1 MARGQRACRPLD
13 SPVAAGAVQRRVVE
27 LKRSMFKRNAVKWG
41 VLALA
46 LALSGGAG
54 AQAKEPV
61 DLDMVSRIRQEA
73 FHRSQVMATF
83 SHLTEQIGPR
93 LTNSP
98 AMSEAN
104 AWTRSRFTDW
114 GLQNVHDEAF
124 DAFGRGWE
132 FSNANVEMLSPR
144 VTPLYAL
151 PKAWTPGT
159 RGPVEGEVI
168 KVDIKKLAD
177 LDQYKGKLAGKILLL
192 NDARDYARASS
203 ADSHRHDDAG
213 LAELQVFAVPK
224 DVADAKADRARK
236 AREYLEKQAL
246 TRATNAFFAEQGV
259 LATISISGWD
269 NGIIRVGGGGSRKAG
284 EPVGVPE
291 LAMMAEHYNQLV
303 RALDHKQPVKLR
315 VDVQARFTDD
325 TDQPGY
331 NTLAEIRGS
340 SKADE
345 IVMLGAH
352 LDSWHTGTGAAD
364 NAAGV
369 AVMMEAMRI
378 LKAVG
383 AKPKRTI
390 RVALWSGEEQGL
402 VGSQDYVSRHL
413 ARYPEPTDPQQ
424 LTLPASMREPT
435 GALQRQRDYDR
446 FSAYFNMDNGS
457 GRFRGIYAQEN
468 LAAVPIFEAWLA
480 PFHDVGATTVAT
492 RNTGSTDHIAF
503 DRVGL
508 PGFQFIQDRLDYFT
522 NVHHSNLDTW
532 DHAEPEDLKQAAA
545 IVASFVYHAAMRE
558 EKLPRKPLL
567 AP

>member
-1 MARGQRACRPLD
+1 MHDRWDGGTARVLARLKALTSDAERPGYDVL
-13 SPVAAGAVQRRVVE
+13 
-27 LKRSMFKRNAVKWG
+27 KWG
-41 VLALA
+41 VLAIA
-46 LALSGGAG
+46 LAMGGNAM
-54 AQAKEPV
+54 AQQREAV

-83 SHLTEQIGPR
+83 SHLTERIGPR

-104 AWTRSRFTDW
+104 RWSRGKFTEW
-114 GLQNVHDEAF
+114 GLVNVRDEGF

-132 FSNANVEMLSPR
+132 FSSATVEMLSPR
-144 VTPLYAL
+144 VAPLYAL

-159 RGPVEGEVI
+159 NGSVEGEVV
-168 KVDIKKLAD
+168 KVDIKKIAD
-177 LDQYKGKLAGKILLL
+177 LEQYKGKLTGKILLL
-192 NDARDYARASS
+192 NDARDYARASQS
-203 ADSHRHDDAG
+203 DSHRHDDAG

-224 DVADAKADRARK
+224 DVADAKADRAKK
-236 AREYLEKQAL
+236 AKEYPEKQELA
-246 TRATNAFFAEQGV
+246 RATNAFFAEQGV

-291 LAMMAEHYNQLV
+291 LAMMAEHYNPLV
-303 RALDHKQPVKLR
+303 RAVEQKQPVKLR
-315 VDVQARFTDD
+315 VNVEARFTDAQ
-325 TDQPGY
+325 DQPGY

-352 LDSWHTGTGAAD
+352 MDSWHTGTGAAD

-383 AKPKRTI
+383 AKPRRTI

-402 VGSQDYVSRHL
+402 VGSQDHVSRHF
-413 ARYPEPTDPQQ
+413 ARYPEPTDPAQK
-424 LTLPASMREPT
+424 LLPASMREPT
-435 GALQRQRDYDR
+435 GALQRHRDYDK
-446 FSAYFNMDNGS
+446 FSVYFNMDNGS
-457 GRFRGIYAQEN
+457 GRFRGIHAQEN

-480 PFHDVGATTVAT
+480 PFHDIGATTVAT

-545 IVASFVYHAAMRE
+545 IVASFVYNAAMRE
-558 EKLPRKPLL
+558 EKMPRKPLL

>member
-1 MARGQRACRPLD
+1 MHDRWDGGRALPLARLSGWMTHAEGLGWN
-13 SPVAAGAVQRRVVE
+13 V
-27 LKRSMFKRNAVKWG
+27 LKWG
-41 VLALA
+41 VLAIA
-46 LALSGGAG
+46 LAMSGNAM
-54 AQAKEPV
+54 AQPREAV

-98 AMSEAN
+98 AMRDAN
-104 AWTRSRFTDW
+104 RWSRGKFTEW
-114 GLQNVHDEAF
+114 GLVNVRDEGF

-132 FSNANVEMLSPR
+132 FGNANVEMLSPR
-144 VTPLYAL
+144 VAPLYAL

-159 RGPVEGEVI
+159 NGTVEGEVI
-168 KVDIKKLAD
+168 KVDIKKIAD
-177 LDQYKGKLAGKILLL
+177 LEQYKGKLSGKILLL
-192 NDARDYARASS
+192 NDARDYERASK
-203 ADSHRHDDAG
+203 ADSNRHDDAG
-213 LAELQVFAVPK
+213 LAELQVFAVPR
-224 DVADAKADRARK
+224 DVADAKAERAKK
-236 AREYLEKQAL
+236 AKEYLEKQDVA
-246 TRATNAFFAEQGV
+246 RATNTFFAEQGV

-291 LAMMAEHYNQLV
+291 LAMMAEHYNPLV
-303 RALDHKQPVKLR
+303 RAVEQKQPVRLR
-315 VDVQARFTDD
+315 VNVEARFTD
-325 TDQPGY
+325 TQDQPGY

-352 LDSWHTGTGAAD
+352 MDSWHTGTGAAD

-402 VGSQDYVSRHL
+402 VGSQDHVGKHF
-413 ARYPEPTDPQQ
+413 AHYPEPTDPQQ
-424 LTLPASMREPT
+424 KKLPAAMREPT
-435 GALQRQRDYDR
+435 GALQRHRDYDK
-446 FSAYFNMDNGS
+446 FSVYFNMDNGS

-532 DHAEPEDLKQAAA
+532 DHVEPEDLKQAAA
-545 IVASFVYHAAMRE
+545 IVASFVYNAAMRE
-558 EKLPRKPLL
+558 EKMPRKPLQ